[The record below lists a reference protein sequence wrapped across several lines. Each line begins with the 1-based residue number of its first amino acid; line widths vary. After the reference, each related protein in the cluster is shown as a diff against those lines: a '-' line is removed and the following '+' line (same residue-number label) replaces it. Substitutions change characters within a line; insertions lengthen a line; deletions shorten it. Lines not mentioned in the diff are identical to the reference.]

1 MATEQQA
8 FPRSFLGLVMVKLE
22 FHDVTVRYAIYNSRS
37 QSLRNQLINIGTGGR
52 ISQEVR
58 NTISV
63 TALDRVSFSLARGD
77 RLGLIGHNGAGKT
90 TMLRTMAGIYQ
101 PVSGRVVREGR
112 TSTII
117 EIGAGMDPE
126 LSGFEN
132 IVRMSMLLGQTREQI
147 KQSTAKIVDFT
158 DLGEYLAM
166 PVRTYSSGMTMRLM
180 FAVATSTQPEILLID
195 EMFGTGDADFQL
207 RAERR
212 MHELIESASVFVF
225 ASHAPDLIKRY
236 CNRFFRLQ
244 HGKAHEI
251 GMTDF

>member
-1 MATEQQA
+1 MI
-8 FPRSFLGLVMVKLE
+8 KLE

-58 NTISV
+58 NTVSV
-63 TALDRVSFSLARGD
+63 TALEQVNFALKRGD

-101 PVSGRVVREGR
+101 PVSGKVIREGR
-112 TSTII
+112 VSTII

-147 KQSTAKIVDFT
+147 AAATPRIVAFT

-180 FAVATSTQPEILLID
+180 FAVATSIQPDILLID
-195 EMFGTGDADFQL
+195 EMFGTGDADFQT
-207 RAERR
+207 RAEQR
-212 MHELIESASVFVF
+212 MHELIEGASIFVF
-225 ASHAPDLIKRY
+225 ASHAPDLIRRY
-236 CNRFFRLQ
+236 CNRVFRLE
-244 HGKAHEI
+244 HGKVREI
-251 GMTDF
+251 GMSDF